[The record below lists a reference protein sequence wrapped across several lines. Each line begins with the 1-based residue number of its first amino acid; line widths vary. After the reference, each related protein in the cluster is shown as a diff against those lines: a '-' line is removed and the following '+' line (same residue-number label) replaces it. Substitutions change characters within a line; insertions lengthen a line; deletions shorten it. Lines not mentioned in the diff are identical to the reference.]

1 MSSVHSCI
9 REKERRESEEKRR
22 GDIILKCVF
31 DRELVGQDLCGDFY
45 LSDCCLC
52 RRYRQ
57 SLKQELSY

>member
-31 DRELVGQDLCGDFY
+31 DRELVGQDLMVIFILVIAVCVEGIV
-45 LSDCCLC
+45 
-52 RRYRQ
+52 RA
-57 SLKQELSY
+57 